1 MCGIIGYLG
10 KQNSLPIILEG
21 LKRMEYRGYDS
32 AGVALL
38 VDRELQVFKKE
49 GKLDNLKKVLFG
61 FNPQSFIGLGHIR
74 WATHGV
80 PSDLNAHP
88 HVDCQ
93 GRLAVVHNGIVENMA
108 DFKKELLE
116 QGHQIKSRTDS
127 ELIAH
132 LIESHYT
139 GNNLV
144 EAVRQALDRIKGTYG
159 LAVLSKTE
167 PGKLVV
173 ARLSSPLILG
183 LIPSGGYLIASDVT
197 AMLPFTKE
205 VVYLEDDEIAEVSV
219 DNYRIYKSGETENL
233 IRQSQSVDWD
243 VAEAEKGGYDHFML
257 KEISEEPRA
266 IADSLRGRLL
276 VEEGNVKLG
285 GLIDVMD
292 RLQEAR
298 RIIFVACGT
307 AHYAGRI
314 GEYLIESQVGMPA
327 EVEYASE
334 FRYREAVLEEGTI
347 VIAVSQS
354 GETADTLAA
363 IRQAKKLGALTLG
376 IVNNVGSSITRETAA
391 GVYNHI
397 GPEISVASTKAFVSQ
412 LVILVLLTILLG
424 RQRRMSQ
431 EKARKII
438 EELQALPIKAEK
450 IIVLKDQLEK
460 IAQKYYNSRDFIF
473 IGRKLNYPI
482 ALEGALKLKEISY
495 IHAEGYPAGELKHGP
510 LALIDETWP
519 VVCLIPQDS
528 VYEKNLSNIQ
538 EIKARNGKVIAIATE
553 GDPKIAE
560 LADEVVYVPK
570 TLEIL
575 YPILT
580 VIPLQ
585 LLAYFIA
592 KKKGCPI
599 DQPRNLAKSVTVE

>member
-38 VDRELQVFKKE
+38 VDRELKVFKKE

-108 DFKKELLE
+108 DLKKELLE
-116 QGHQIKSRTDS
+116 QGHQIKSQTDS

-159 LAVLSKTE
+159 LAILSKTE
-167 PGKLVV
+167 PEKLVV

-219 DNYRIYKSGETENL
+219 DSYKIYKSGETENL

-257 KEISEEPRA
+257 KEIFEEPRA

-363 IRQAKKLGALTLG
+363 IRPAKKLGALTLG
-376 IVNNVGSSITRETAA
+376 IVNVVGSSVARETEA

-412 LVILVLLTILLG
+412 LVILVLLTVLLG
-424 RQRRMSQ
+424 RQRQMSQ

-450 IIVLKDQLEK
+450 IIVLKGQLEK
-460 IAQKYYNSRDFIF
+460 IARKYYNSRDFIF

>member
-38 VDRELQVFKKE
+38 VDRELKVFKKE

-93 GRLAVVHNGIVENMA
+93 GRLAIVHNGIVENMA
-108 DFKKELLE
+108 DLKKELLE
-116 QGHQIKSRTDS
+116 QGHQIKSQTDS

-159 LAVLSKTE
+159 LAILSKTE
-167 PGKLVV
+167 PEKLVV

-219 DNYRIYKSGETENL
+219 DSYKIYKSGETENL

>member
-38 VDRELQVFKKE
+38 VDRELKVFKKE

-93 GRLAVVHNGIVENMA
+93 GRLAIVHNGIVENMA
-108 DFKKELLE
+108 DLKKELLE
-116 QGHQIKSRTDS
+116 QGHQIKSQTDS

-159 LAVLSKTE
+159 LAILSKTE
-167 PGKLVV
+167 PEKLVV

-205 VVYLEDDEIAEVSV
+205 VVYLEDDEIAEVLV
-219 DNYRIYKSGETENL
+219 DSYKIYKSGETENL

>member
-38 VDRELQVFKKE
+38 VDRELKVFKKE

-93 GRLAVVHNGIVENMA
+93 GRLAIVHNGIVENMA
-108 DFKKELLE
+108 DLKKELLE
-116 QGHQIKSRTDS
+116 QGHQIKSQTDS

-159 LAVLSKTE
+159 LAILSKTE
-167 PGKLVV
+167 PEKLVV

-219 DNYRIYKSGETENL
+219 DSYKIYKSGETENL

-257 KEISEEPRA
+257 KEIFEEPRA

>member
-38 VDRELQVFKKE
+38 VDRELKVFKKE

-93 GRLAVVHNGIVENMA
+93 GRLAIVHNGIVENMA
-108 DFKKELLE
+108 DLKKELLE
-116 QGHQIKSRTDS
+116 QGHQIKSQTDS

-159 LAVLSKTE
+159 LAILSKTE
-167 PGKLVV
+167 PEKLVV

-219 DNYRIYKSGETENL
+219 DSYKIYKSGETENL

-450 IIVLKDQLEK
+450 IIVLKDQLKK

>member
-38 VDRELQVFKKE
+38 VDRELKVFKKE

-93 GRLAVVHNGIVENMA
+93 GRLAIVHNGIVENMA
-108 DFKKELLE
+108 DLKKELLE
-116 QGHQIKSRTDS
+116 QGHQIKSQTDS

-159 LAVLSKTE
+159 LAILSKTE
-167 PGKLVV
+167 PEKLVV

-205 VVYLEDDEIAEVSV
+205 VVYLEDDEIAEVLV
-219 DNYRIYKSGETENL
+219 DSYKIYKSGETENL

-257 KEISEEPRA
+257 KEIFEEPRA